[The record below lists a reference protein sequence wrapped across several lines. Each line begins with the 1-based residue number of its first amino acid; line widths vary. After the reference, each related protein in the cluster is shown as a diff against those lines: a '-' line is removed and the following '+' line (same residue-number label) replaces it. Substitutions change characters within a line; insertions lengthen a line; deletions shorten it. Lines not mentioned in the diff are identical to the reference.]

1 MPNAFNF
8 AASPFDCLDAQ
19 QRQWV
24 QEAVD
29 IAYFREG
36 ETLLEP
42 GIAPTHLFVLIKG
55 FVQQYEAGGT
65 EAVAGFGPDDTFDG
79 RSLVAGQV
87 SGRFVAAEESI
98 AYQLP
103 REVVNR
109 LIAANATFGAL
120 LFSDLSNKLGAIAG
134 RGGEHE
140 MQSLALARVDAV
152 GLRPPHFVDAALDV
166 LSVVRLFQAER
177 STAVLVRD
185 APPAPG
191 EPPRLGI
198 FTANALQRAVLS
210 GTPLERL
217 PVGEVAS
224 YGLRAVKAGDPV
236 GDALTTMVRHRI
248 HRAVV
253 LRDEHAGPQV
263 EEGAVLGL
271 VEALDLFSF
280 LSNHSYL
287 INRRIGEA
295 QTLEELAPASAH
307 IVRLVGLLH
316 RGGTRVG
323 QIAALVQA
331 LNARL
336 FERAWQLIAPPELLA
351 RSCLI
356 VMGSEGRG
364 EQLLRTDQD
373 NGLILADGY
382 APPGDLPALCDRFS
396 QALADFGYPPCP
408 GGIMLSRP
416 AWRGSVSTFAER
428 ASDWLLRPDADKL
441 MALAIF
447 LDAHPV
453 AGDPALLAAV
463 RERVFRFAT
472 DNEAML
478 SRFAAAVDAFAD
490 EGGWLQRLFGGA
502 AAQDAAF
509 DVKKQGIF
517 PLVHGVRALA
527 LRAGL
532 AETGT
537 AARLEAL
544 AAAGLFERAF
554 ATDVIESLHF
564 FMALRLKAGLAEL
577 DAGRPVS
584 GKVDAARLTSL
595 ERDLLKDTLDIV
607 KRFRRLI
614 QSRFHLDQL

>member
-24 QEAVD
+24 QDGVD

-65 EAVAGFGPDDTFDG
+65 EAVAGFGADDTFDG

-120 LFSDLSNKLGAIAG
+120 LFSELSNKLNAIAG

-152 GLRPPHFVDAALDV
+152 GLRPPRFVDAGLDV

-177 STAVLVRD
+177 STAVLVRGAGQGD
-185 APPAPG
+185 A
-191 EPPRLGI
+191 PPRLGI
-198 FTANALQRAVLS
+198 FTANALQRAVLA

-253 LRDEHAGPQV
+253 LRDEHEGPQI
-263 EEGAVLGL
+263 EEDAVLGL

-336 FERAWQLIAPPELLA
+336 FERAWQLIAPPELVQH
-351 RSCLI
+351 SCLI

-382 APPGDLPALCDRFS
+382 APPADLPALCDRFS
-396 QALADFGYPPCP
+396 RALADFGYPECP
-408 GGIMLSRP
+408 GRIMLSNP
-416 AWRGSVSTFAER
+416 AWRGSVSEFAQR
-428 ASDWLLRPDADKL
+428 ASDWLLRPDGDKL

-453 AGDPALLAAV
+453 AGDAALLAAV

-478 SRFAAAVDAFAD
+478 ARFAASVDAFAD
-490 EGGWLQRLFGGA
+490 DGGWLQRLFGGA
-502 AAQDAAF
+502 AAQEAAF
-509 DVKKQGIF
+509 DVKKQGLF

-527 LRAGL
+527 LRAHV

-564 FMALRLKAGLAEL
+564 FMALRLKAGLADL

-607 KRFRRLI
+607 KRFRKLI